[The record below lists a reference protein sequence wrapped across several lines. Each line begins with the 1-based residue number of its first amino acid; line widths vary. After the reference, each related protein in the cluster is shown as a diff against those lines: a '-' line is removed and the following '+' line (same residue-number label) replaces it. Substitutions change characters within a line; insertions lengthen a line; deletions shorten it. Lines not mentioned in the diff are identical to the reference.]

1 MMIYPPIAELV
12 EKTGSRYA
20 LVIEAAK
27 RTRQLVDGAPR
38 LSDVETSKDVT
49 VAVNEIYEGKIEVI
63 EKIKV
68 SDIDGNNDIS
78 NFAENDAE
86 ADEENAQES
95 LA

>member
-20 LVIEAAK
+20 LVIETAK

-49 VAVNEIYEGKIEVI
+49 IAVNEIYEGKIESI
-63 EKIKV
+63 ERV
-68 SDIDGNNDIS
+68 RV
-78 NFAENDAE
+78 AEKTENSQESAEEAVTFE
-86 ADEENAQES
+86 ADCTED